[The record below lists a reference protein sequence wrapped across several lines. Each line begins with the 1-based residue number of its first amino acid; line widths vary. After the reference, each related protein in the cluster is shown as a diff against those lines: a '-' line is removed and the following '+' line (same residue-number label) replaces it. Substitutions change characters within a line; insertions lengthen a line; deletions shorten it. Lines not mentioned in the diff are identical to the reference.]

1 MHNFGSVQWL
11 RPSVSKLQWERLTGV
26 SSLTTINI
34 QTNGVEF
41 FYDYLPVHT
50 HKLKEFGSLMIIYIV
65 QT

>member
-11 RPSVSKLQWERLTGV
+11 RPSDSKLQPESL

-34 QTNGVEF
+34 QTNRVEF

-50 HKLKEFGSLMIIYIV
+50 HRLKEFGSLMIIYIV